1 MAETPRSLV
10 LNLFGDY
17 LRYAGGEVK
26 LGELTELMTAFG
38 LEPATI
44 RVSMSRLRKEGWF
57 STRKEG
63 RETVYTLSGHMLEV
77 LTQGRARIFRRREDP
92 WSGRWTMVIY
102 QVPESERA
110 VREALRKQLAWIG
123 FGQLSPSTWLAPHDL
138 SLEAKELAARHE
150 CARVDVLW
158 CGSDD
163 ADAAKDLARR
173 CWDLE
178 TLGRDYRNFLATYGH
193 LDNAR
198 GNLTKDGRQALVE
211 RTRLVNDFRRFP
223 FRDPELPEQLQPE
236 SWPAPAA
243 FSLFRRVH
251 EQLGLQANA
260 YVADL
265 IGRPVHPGTPLHV

>member
-26 LGELTELMTAFG
+26 LGELTELMTGFG

-57 STRKEG
+57 STRKDG
-63 RETVYTLSGHMLEV
+63 RETVYTLSGAMLEV
-77 LTQGRARIFRRREDP
+77 LTEGRARIFRRRQDA
-92 WSGRWTMVIY
+92 WTGRWTMVIY

-110 VREALRKQLAWIG
+110 VRELLRKQLAWAG

-138 SLEAKELAARHE
+138 SVEAKELAARHG
-150 CARVDVLW
+150 CARIDVLW

-163 ADAAKDLARR
+163 ADEARDLALR

-178 TLGRDYRNFLATYGH
+178 TLGRDYRTFLGTYGH
-193 LDNAR
+193 LDNPR
-198 GNLTKDGRQALVE
+198 SNLTRDGRQALLE
-211 RTRLVNDFRRFP
+211 RTRLINDFRRFP
-223 FRDPELPEQLQPE
+223 FRDPELPAQLQPE
-236 SWPAPAA
+236 NWPGPAA

-251 EQLGLQANA
+251 EQLGPQANG
-260 YVADL
+260 YVEGV
-265 IGRPVHPGTPLHV
+265 IGRPLQLPAPRDM